1 MADETRAVVN
11 EEDLNQLKERMKLI
25 VSADPSQ
32 YHNDYSLRRYLR
44 AFKTVNNAFQVKTLC
59 LLFKTSKANLFLYQF
74 V

>member
-44 AFKTVNNAFQVKTLC
+44 AFKTVNNAFQVKTL
-59 LLFKTSKANLFLYQF
+59 F
-74 V
+74 VVQNI